1 MLSAADPELLYVSKK
16 PDIAYLAQTYKE
28 TQSDLGEW
36 LDRKQRDYDV
46 RNCQWPGKSDD
57 FKKHASLSSTGD
69 VFPWNLASDQEVRMV
84 EETIGCRVAM
94 SMNAVRRAH
103 IVATPTESNDVER
116 ASVISNFL
124 RWLIGSKMDE
134 FYSEIE
140 LGLNHF
146 FEK

>member
-1 MLSAADPELLYVSKK
+1 MLSAADPELLYASKE
-16 PDIAYLAQTYKE
+16 PDIGFLSQAFKE
-28 TQSDLGEW
+28 TQSELGEC
-36 LDRKQRDYDV
+36 LDRRQRDYDV

-57 FKKHASLSSTGD
+57 FKKHASLTTTGD
-69 VFPWNLASDQEVRMV
+69 VFPWEGASDQDVRMAD
-84 EETIGCRVAM
+84 EAISCRVAM

-134 FYSEIE
+134 FYIFRS
-140 LGLNHF
+140 
-146 FEK
+146 